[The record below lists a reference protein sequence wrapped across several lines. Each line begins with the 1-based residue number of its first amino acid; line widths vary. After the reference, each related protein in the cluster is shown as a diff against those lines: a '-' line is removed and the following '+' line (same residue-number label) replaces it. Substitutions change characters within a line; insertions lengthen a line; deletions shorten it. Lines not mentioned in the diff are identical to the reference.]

1 MDRDL
6 RESAAAWQM
15 FNRRTLVLAPCLAV
29 LARGMVNTDVGARA
43 TAAAPEWLATV
54 EDLVRIETWRVV
66 DGSNEADVVERIGQ
80 IHAKLAEII
89 DDFVTSNGIKTAV
102 PEVFEWRDPEKP
114 YWVFGWRV
122 GTGAN

>member
-6 RESAAAWQM
+6 QESAAAWQM

-29 LARGMVNTDVGARA
+29 LARGMVNTDVGAQA
-43 TAAAPEWLATV
+43 AAAAPEWLATI
-54 EDLVRIETWRVV
+54 EDLVRIETWRAV

-102 PEVFEWRDPEKP
+102 PDL
-114 YWVFGWRV
+114 RV
-122 GTGAN
+122 ARSGEAVLGIRLA